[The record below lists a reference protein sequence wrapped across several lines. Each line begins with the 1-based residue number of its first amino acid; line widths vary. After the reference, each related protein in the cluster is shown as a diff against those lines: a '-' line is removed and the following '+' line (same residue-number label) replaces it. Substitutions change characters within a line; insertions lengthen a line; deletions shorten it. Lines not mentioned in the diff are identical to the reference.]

1 VLGAVV
7 TTVTGFFDRRF
18 LRNAFALSAVFLI
31 ACGAAVLAGRRDL
44 SGALD
49 AWTTLSVGGQL
60 LAIVA
65 FFAAVWFL
73 AAIVDSQTRTIT
85 KLYEGY
91 WTGPL
96 TPLRRHGERRHRA
109 RHALLIQEDRAGSL
123 YTDYPVSAKQLMATR
138 LGNILRASERYPL
151 DRYGATSI
159 FVWPRLY
166 ALLPDREVTLVAQ
179 ARASLEFLLV
189 LSALATAFG
198 LLAAGYLLA
207 VTAPV
212 WLFLLCAWGGL
223 GIAAV
228 AYRASLSAAVVY
240 ADVVRTAF
248 DLHRLD
254 VLTGMQFPRPT
265 DAAAERRA
273 WEHLVQLV
281 VRNQPP
287 AGPYPPPPPHTGD

>member
-1 VLGAVV
+1 MLGAVV
-7 TTVTGFFDRRF
+7 STVTGFFDRRF
-18 LRNAFALSAVFLI
+18 LRNAFALSALFLI
-31 ACGAAVLAGRRDL
+31 VCATAVLAARGELGDT
-44 SGALD
+44 LD
-49 AWTTLSVGGQL
+49 AWSSLSVGGQL
-60 LAIVA
+60 LAILA
-65 FFAAVWFL
+65 FVAAVWFL
-73 AAIVDSQTRTIT
+73 AAVVDSQTRTIT

-91 WTGPL
+91 WKGPL
-96 TPLRRHGERRHRA
+96 APLRRYGERRHRV
-109 RHALLIQEDRAGSL
+109 RHDLLIEQDLAGSL
-123 YTDYPVSAKQLMATR
+123 YAQYPVSAEQLMPTR
-138 LGNILRASERYPL
+138 LGNILRASERYPF

-198 LLAAGYLLA
+198 ILAAGYLLA

-223 GIAAV
+223 GIAVV

-273 WEHLVQLV
+273 WEQLVQLV

-287 AGPYPPPPPHTGD
+287 ADPYPPPPLHTGA